1 MIDIICA
8 ILIALAVWKGYS
20 RGLIVAVFSFV
31 AVVAGLAAAI
41 KLSYVAAEWM
51 RSNTNISGEWVP
63 LLSFIV
69 VMLIVILLV
78 RWLANLVEAAFKVA
92 MLGWINRL
100 GGIILYV
107 LLYMAI
113 FSIVLFY
120 ATQMGIL
127 KNESIESSKTYSIIM
142 PWGPKIMD
150 AISAVIPLFKDMFS
164 DLEDFFGNIGEKI

>member
-8 ILIALAVWKGYS
+8 ILIAMAVWKGYS
-20 RGLIVAVFSFV
+20 RGLIVAVFSFI
-31 AVVAGLAAAI
+31 AVVVGLAAAI

-63 LLSFIV
+63 LLSFIA
-69 VMLIVILLV
+69 VMLVVILLV
-78 RWLANLVEAAFKVA
+78 RWIANLVEAGFKVA
-92 MLGWINRL
+92 MLGWINKT

-120 ATQMGIL
+120 ATQMGVL
-127 KNESIESSKTYSIIM
+127 KDESIQSSKTYPIIA
-142 PWGPKIMD
+142 PWGPKVMEG
-150 AISAVIPLFKDMFS
+150 ISAVIPFFKDMFS
-164 DLEDFFGNIGEKI
+164 NLEDFFGNIGEKI